1 MVISWVYEVLYVVRF
16 DWEYIYIYIYIYII
30 LKEEGEAR
38 GVPSTMPCMPCHYM
52 YLVCILVAKG
62 KKKVM
67 IVTNHM
73 HTLPRFLHIHAYR

>member
-1 MVISWVYEVLYVVRF
+1 
-16 DWEYIYIYIYIYII
+16 
-30 LKEEGEAR
+30 
-38 GVPSTMPCMPCHYM
+38 MPCMPCHYM